1 MLEEKRLNYLKIKS
15 YSKNI
20 FTNENRPFGFEILL
34 IASELKWIQ
43 IIKYLMT
50 ETYIHGTHLNTLF

>member
-34 IASELKWIQ
+34 IASELK
-43 IIKYLMT
+43 
-50 ETYIHGTHLNTLF
+50 